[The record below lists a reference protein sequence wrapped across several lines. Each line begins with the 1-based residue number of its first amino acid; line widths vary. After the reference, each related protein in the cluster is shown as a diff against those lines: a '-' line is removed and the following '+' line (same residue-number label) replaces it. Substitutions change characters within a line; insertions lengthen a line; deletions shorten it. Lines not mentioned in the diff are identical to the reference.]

1 MKIGLIVPPDT
12 PATGGNFVSA
22 ERLKLG
28 LNRLGIDAQ
37 VERFHPHLGD
47 YDVYHA
53 WNAVQVGQ
61 RLLNQGIEPEKILVT
76 WTGTDLWGDWAKD
89 PGPIRETLSSL
100 RHQVVFTP
108 NARKRLL
115 ADAPQWENR
124 VHVIPPSV
132 DETIFCPADS
142 SQKRD
147 GPPLVVI
154 AGGIRPVKRSAWA
167 IELVQTAR
175 QTLATDFQLAILG
188 PVRDWKEWERVWQAA
203 HDKPWV
209 HVIGE
214 VPKDQMGQWYQRA
227 TIVLNTSQIEGVSN
241 ALMEAMSCGAL
252 IVASNIHGN
261 RYLIENGKTGL
272 LFDTPEELIEAF
284 RYALNHSKDADCIRK
299 NARMRILSRHLPTQ
313 EAQAYAMIYRQIAW
327 SMCSKGCGV

>member
-22 ERLKLG
+22 ERLQRG
-28 LNRLGIDAQ
+28 LNRLGLDAH
-37 VERFHPHLGD
+37 VERFHPHLRD

-61 RLLNQGIEPEKILVT
+61 RLLHQGIDPEKIVVT

-89 PGPIRETLSSL
+89 PGPIRHTLSSL
-100 RHQVVFTP
+100 HHQVVFTP

-115 ADAPQWENR
+115 ADAPAWEHR
-124 VHVIPPSV
+124 VQVIPPSV
-132 DETIFCPADS
+132 DETMFCPADS
-142 SQKRD
+142 SQPRD
-147 GPPLVVI
+147 WPPLVVM

-167 IELVQTAR
+167 IDLVQSAR
-175 QTLATDFQLAILG
+175 KTLGIDFQLAILG
-188 PVRDWKEWERVWQAA
+188 PVRDGDEWERVVQAA
-203 HDKPWV
+203 QDKPWV
-209 HVIGE
+209 QVMGE
-214 VPKDQMGQWYQRA
+214 VPKEQMGTWYQRA
-227 TIVLNTSQIEGVSN
+227 TIVLNTSRIEGVSN

-261 RYLIENGKTGL
+261 RYLIEDGKTGL
-272 LFDTPEELIEAF
+272 LFDTPEELIAAF
-284 RYALNHSKDADCIRK
+284 RLTLDHPQEADEMRK
-299 NARMRILSRHLPTQ
+299 NARLRILSRHLPSQ

-327 SMCSKGCGV
+327 SLCSKGCG